1 VILPRVPTSSPVPP
15 EVGAE
20 LERVAQR
27 WRQLP
32 LDRALSYA
40 GRVRALVQSL
50 ADEVAMTTGLPV
62 SEVPDCGP
70 ATLMDQLRVM
80 VYDVLQHDPELNKPE
95 LNRPEPNNSELNRPE
110 LNRPVQ
116 NRPGLNKPEPS
127 ARARWLVQEIADLRR
142 ALH

>member
-20 LERVAQR
+20 LERVVQR

-50 ADEVAMTTGLPV
+50 ADEVALTTGLPV

-80 VYDVLQHDPELNKPE
+80 VYDVLQHDPELNKPD
-95 LNRPEPNNSELNRPE
+95 LNRPE
-110 LNRPVQ
+110 LDRRELDKPVQ
-116 NRPGLNKPEPS
+116 NKPEQNKPVQNKPEPS